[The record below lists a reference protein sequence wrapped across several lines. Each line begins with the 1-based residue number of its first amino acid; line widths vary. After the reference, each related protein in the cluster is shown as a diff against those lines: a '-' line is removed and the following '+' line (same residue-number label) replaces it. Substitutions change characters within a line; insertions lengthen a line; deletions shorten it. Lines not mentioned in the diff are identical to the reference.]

1 LQGISGPGTGIKPHA
16 HTNLLT
22 KLFSLSGLQD
32 VVLYFL
38 SKWLQIAGPP
48 HHKERAKMTPEM
60 LKLSTRLKELC
71 ELKTNWNGYGAGPV
85 STTAAFLAL
94 DIAELLDGIFPVG
107 WQAVPGTDGDLQLEI
122 HNKGMDLEIHL
133 AVHKVEE

>member
-1 LQGISGPGTGIKPHA
+1 MPCFSGPGTGIEPHA
-16 HTNLLT
+16 HTISLT
-22 KLFSLSGLQD
+22 RLFSLSGLQD
-32 VVLYFL
+32 VLLFFL
-38 SKWLQIAGPP
+38 SKWLQSAGPP
-48 HHKERAKMTPEM
+48 QGKERTEMTPEM

-94 DIAELLDGIFPVG
+94 DIAELLEGIFPVG

-122 HNKGMDLEIHL
+122 HNKGMVLEIYL

>member
-1 LQGISGPGTGIKPHA
+1 M
-16 HTNLLT
+16 LL
-22 KLFSLSGLQD
+22 
-32 VVLYFL
+32 FL
-38 SKWLQIAGPP
+38 PKCLQIAGPP

-60 LKLSTRLKELC
+60 LKLSARLKELC
-71 ELKTNWNGYGAGPV
+71 ELETNWNGYGAGPV

-94 DIAELLDGIFPVG
+94 DIAELLEEIFPVG
-107 WQAVPGTDGDLQLEI
+107 WQAVPGTDGDIQLEI